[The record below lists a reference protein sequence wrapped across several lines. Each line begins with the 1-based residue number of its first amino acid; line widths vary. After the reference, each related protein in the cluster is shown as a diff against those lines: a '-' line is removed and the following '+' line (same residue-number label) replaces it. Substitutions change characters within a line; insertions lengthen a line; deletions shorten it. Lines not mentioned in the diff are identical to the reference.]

1 MSVSIVAV
9 LNARTS
15 YVDPI
20 DLQKAL
26 EAMRLDLEEQK
37 NKYNGLVDKIEDAAT
52 FAALKVAVVASDKVG
67 SLNIKK

>member
-1 MSVSIVAV
+1 MGVSIVAV

-20 DLQKAL
+20 DLQKAM

-37 NKYNGLVDKIEDAAT
+37 ARYNGLVDKIEAAAT
-52 FAALKVAVVASDKVG
+52 FAALKVALTAADKVG
-67 SLNIKK
+67 DLNIKQ